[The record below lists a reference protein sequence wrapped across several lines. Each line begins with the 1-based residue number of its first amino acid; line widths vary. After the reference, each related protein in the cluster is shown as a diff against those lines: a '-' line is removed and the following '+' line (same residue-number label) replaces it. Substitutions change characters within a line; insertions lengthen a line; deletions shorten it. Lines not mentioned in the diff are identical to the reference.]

1 MVIGI
6 TGSIASGKSLVSNYL
21 KQKKYNII
29 DSDKISHEVLLKEEV
44 IKQITICFGSEVL
57 NNSKIDRKKLGNIIF
72 NDANKKEQLQ
82 NIVFPFILAEI
93 KNQISAHEGI
103 IFLDAP
109 LLFEYNIE
117 YLVNK
122 IIVVDVDRKTQIERL
137 TKRDNISK
145 EYALSKINSQLPL
158 EIKKQKA
165 DFIIDNNKDENET
178 LKQVDNILKL
188 LEEK

>member
-21 KQKKYNII
+21 KQKKYNVN